1 MRQETELAAG
11 MQRQYQLRLLLVQ
24 PLFAFLVKRFIL
36 GLTERNLWFS
46 QAPVPWFIL
55 RTSPAVQCNGSID
68 PDYRLRTSVERY
80 FLNGMAVGGIYLYPV
95 LS

>member
-24 PLFAFLVKRFIL
+24 PLFAFLLVVKRFIL
-36 GLTERNLWFS
+36 GLTTRVTERNLWFS

-55 RTSPAVQCNGSID
+55 RAFPLWSAMAVQTPIID
-68 PDYRLRTSVERY
+68 YRTSVERY
-80 FLNGMAVGGIYLYPV
+80 FLNGMACRRD
-95 LS
+95 